1 MALYES
7 VIIGRQDLTTSQFET
22 IVNEFISVIES
33 LKGKIQKKE
42 SWGLRN
48 LAYKINKNR
57 KGHYMLLNIDGPAD
71 AIVEYERLM
80 RLHEDI
86 IRFLTMRIKSVDE
99 KPSPLM
105 SNKNDRQKNVSA
117 DDISESTENL
127 KRNIIMTQFNIKR
140 EALRKPNQK
149 RKKSCPF
156 SAPNTPEIDYKDLK
170 VLTRYVSERGKII
183 PSRISAVSAK
193 RQRELSKAIKRAR
206 FLALM
211 PYVVG

>member
-7 VIIGRQDLTTSQFET
+7 VIIGRQDLTPSQFET

-33 LKGKIQKKE
+33 LKGTIQKQE

-105 SNKNDRQKNVSA
+105 NNKNDRQKNLSANDTSVS
-117 DDISESTENL
+117 
-127 KRNIIMTQFNIKR
+127 K
-140 EALRKPNQK
+140 EA
-149 RKKSCPF
+149 
-156 SAPNTPEIDYKDLK
+156 
-170 VLTRYVSERGKII
+170 
-183 PSRISAVSAK
+183 
-193 RQRELSKAIKRAR
+193 
-206 FLALM
+206 
-211 PYVVG
+211 